1 MMDEIAIE
9 HCGAGHY
16 DAIVQIYNHYIEHSH
31 ATFDEAPYSIG
42 VRAPWFAQF
51 AADGP
56 YQLLVATQDGNVLG
70 FCCST
75 PFGVKT
81 GYDIAAETSVYVS
94 PGTLARGIGSK
105 LYEKLFASLQGSGL
119 HRAYGGI
126 ALPNDACVRLHE
138 KFSFRKIGV
147 YEEVGR
153 KFDKYWDVVWY
164 EKQI

>member
-1 MMDEIAIE
+1 MGEITIE
-9 HCGAGHY
+9 HCGSGHY
-16 DAIVQIYNHYIEHSH
+16 DAIVQIYNHYVEQSH
-31 ATFDEAPYSIG
+31 ATFDEAPFSIG
-42 VRAPWFAQF
+42 ARAPWFALF
-51 AADGP
+51 AEDGP
-56 YQLLVATQDGNVLG
+56 YQLLVAAKDGNVLG

-75 PFGVKT
+75 PFGVKS
-81 GYDIAAETSVYVS
+81 GYDVSVETSIYIAAD
-94 PGTLARGIGSK
+94 TLAGGIGSQ
-105 LYEKLFASLQGSGL
+105 LYAKLFANLQNTGL

-138 KFSFRKIGV
+138 KLGFRKIGV

>member
-1 MMDEIAIE
+1 MSEMTIE
-9 HCGAGHY
+9 HCGSGHY
-16 DAIVQIYNHYIEHSH
+16 DAIVQIYNHYVEQSH
-31 ATFDEAPYSIG
+31 ATFDEAPFSIG
-42 VRAPWFAQF
+42 ARAPWFALF

-56 YQLLVATQDGNVLG
+56 YQLLVAAKDGNVLG

-75 PFGVKT
+75 PLGVKS
-81 GYDIAAETSVYVS
+81 GYDISVETSIYVAADA
-94 PGTLARGIGSK
+94 LASGIGSQ
-105 LYEKLFASLQGSGL
+105 LYAKLFANLQGTDI

-138 KFSFRKIGV
+138 KLGFREIGV